1 MTDPT
6 PEPPAGPEPSH
17 QSEQRRIGL
26 AKMAEVYGWDV
37 SDGPG
42 DFFAM
47 TVDHLFAEVWT
58 REGLSMRD
66 RRLLLIGALAGM
78 GLDDVLGIQFDATLR
93 LGELSPDE
101 LREIVILLTHYAG
114 WPRGA
119 KLNSQVEELIGR
131 HARGG

>member
-1 MTDPT
+1 MTDATEPAEPT
-6 PEPPAGPEPSH
+6 VPPE
-17 QSEQRRIGL
+17 QSEKRRIGL

-58 REGLSMRD
+58 RDGLSMRD

-101 LREIVILLTHYAG
+101 LREIVIMLTHYAG

-119 KLNSQVEELIGR
+119 KLNSQVEELIAR
-131 HARGG
+131 HTR